1 MSRHSVTCRPGPLA
15 VSLVLAVSSTL
26 AWATAEASP
35 APADSSQP
43 TLGEPPRA
51 TVEHVLTAARRLG
64 ERAAS
69 IRAQIP
75 VISAV
80 VVVPDDANS
89 YIEAIAAWKPGGRFP
104 VLIDDGSMRA
114 SEDIARFVRAFAP
127 DAVLRW
133 SSPAAD
139 STSDSRTKGMPER
152 VPGGVPEHHPEK
164 LKAMVDWSLGRA
176 WNLDK
181 PASSIVDFLSH
192 LRDMNLTPPGIVL
205 CNPEDTAWTGGL
217 ALAAGHGQPIA
228 WVKAPQ
234 SPGGTMNAAQAEALV
249 KAAEEACRITGLR
262 YDALGDD
269 LDAISLCMNVPSKFP
284 TGEGENMIMA
294 ATSDVVGRKNFA
306 VVGPNAPR
314 WAWSSVVWG
323 SRPRA
328 AYAAMCSL
336 FLSPTRAWIF
346 DGYGDDGPF
355 AAFNGTKAAD
365 HLRTMARLTVDVD
378 DKPDQSDR
386 RWRERSST
394 PIHASLVMV
403 NSMGNADFFDVRPG
417 RLKPADIPLLS
428 IPAAVYFVHSWSAAD
443 VSAGSTVAGRWFN
456 HGVFAYLGSVQEPY
470 LQAFVPTPVMAA
482 RMSQVFPWAAATRSE
497 AAPIWK
503 IACFGDPLWTFGPTG
518 ARTTPPEGPLS
529 GLESPTPMG
538 NDLKNALKAGSFAE
552 AARILV
558 MLGRDGDIARLT
570 DSMLADKPA
579 SVTSDFVAAALPAF
593 HRAGRVDLVVATYD
607 RLDNQPA
614 SDEYLRDVLW
624 LSCQDLVA
632 SDPTPRLV
640 EILSRNIRIEN
651 RDRDEVLVKAA
662 RTRLG
667 M

>member
-1 MSRHSVTCRPGPLA
+1 MSPIAKTFRLSMA
-15 VSLVLAVSSTL
+15 SA
-26 AWATAEASP
+26 ATFMFAAS
-35 APADSSQP
+35 P
-43 TLGEPPRA
+43 TLGAAPSADGPTQPGSAAPSREA
-51 TVEHVLTAARRLG
+51 VEHVLTSAKRLG

-69 IRAQIP
+69 IRAQVP
-75 VISAV
+75 VYGTV

-89 YIEAIAAWKPGGRFP
+89 YIEAIAAWSPAGRFP

-114 SEDIARFVRAFAP
+114 AEDIARFVRAYAP
-127 DAVLRW
+127 ETVVRW
-133 SSPAAD
+133 ASGGE
-139 STSDSRTKGMPER
+139 SDSPSKGMPDR
-152 VPGGVPEHHPEK
+152 VPGGVPEHHPAK
-164 LKAMVDWSLGRA
+164 LKGMVDWALGRS
-176 WNLDK
+176 WGLDK
-181 PASSIVDFLSH
+181 PASSVADFLSH

-205 CNPEDTAWTGGL
+205 CNPEDPAWTAGL

-234 SPGGTMNAAQAEALV
+234 AAGGTMNAAQAEALV
-249 KAAEEACRITGLR
+249 KAADEACRATGLR

-284 TGEGENMIMA
+284 TGEGEKLIMA
-294 ATSDVVGRKNFA
+294 ATSDVVGRRNFA
-306 VVGPNAPR
+306 VVGENAQR

-336 FLSPTRAWIF
+336 FLAPSRAWIF
-346 DGYGDDGPF
+346 DGYGDEGAF
-355 AAFNGTKAAD
+355 AAFNGTKAGD
-365 HLRTMARLTVDVD
+365 HLRGMARLEVDVD

-386 RWRERSST
+386 RWRTRSSR
-394 PIHASLVMV
+394 PINASLVMV
-403 NSMGNADFFDVRPG
+403 NTMGNADFFDVRPG
-417 RLKPADIPLLS
+417 RLKPADIPLLN

-470 LQAFVPTPVMAA
+470 LHAFVPTPVMAA
-482 RMSQVFPWAAATRSE
+482 RLAQMFPWAAATRAES
-497 AAPIWK
+497 APIWK
-503 IACFGDPLWTFGPTG
+503 IACFGDPLWTFGPVGKRITAADG
-518 ARTTPPEGPLS
+518 RPMTLKD
-529 GLESPTPMG
+529 PTALPD
-538 NDLKNALKAGSFAE
+538 DLKAALKGGDFAR
-552 AARILV
+552 AARLLV
-558 MLGRDGDIARLT
+558 MTGRDADVARLA
-570 DSMLADKPA
+570 DSMLADRPA

-593 HRAGRVDLVVATYD
+593 HRADRMDLIVQTYD

-624 LSCQDLVA
+624 LACQDA
-632 SDPTPRLV
+632 IADEPTPRLV
-640 EILSRNIRIEN
+640 DLLSRNIRIEN